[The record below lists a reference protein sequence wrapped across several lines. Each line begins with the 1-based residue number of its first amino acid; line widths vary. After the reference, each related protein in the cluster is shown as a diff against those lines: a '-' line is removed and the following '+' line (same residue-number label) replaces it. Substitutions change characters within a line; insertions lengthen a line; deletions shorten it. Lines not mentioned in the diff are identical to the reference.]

1 MKLFLPLCIV
11 FTSLFGFL
19 PFASAQSHGTPFVQ
33 VDILR
38 VTPDESAA
46 FVPIAMPVGGG
57 GEAKVEVLSRQGEW
71 EEVRLHYR
79 FKYNGS
85 TDPNVCEMSLFE
97 ETFAGFRKIPKSQ

>member
-1 MKLFLPLCIV
+1 M
-11 FTSLFGFL
+11 
-19 PFASAQSHGTPFVQ
+19 Q

-38 VTPDESAA
+38 VAPNESAA
-46 FVPIAMPVGGG
+46 FVPIAMPMGGG
-57 GEAKVEVLSRQGEW
+57 SEPKVEVLSRQGGW

-97 ETFAGFRKIPKSQ
+97 GTFTGFRKIPETK